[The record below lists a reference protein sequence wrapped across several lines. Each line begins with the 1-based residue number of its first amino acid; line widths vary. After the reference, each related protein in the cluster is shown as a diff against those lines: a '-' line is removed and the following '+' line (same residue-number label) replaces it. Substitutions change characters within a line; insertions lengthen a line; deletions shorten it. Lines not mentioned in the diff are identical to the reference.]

1 MKTKQHRT
9 IRWIALGLAVAVVAG
24 LLYINLATVF
34 YDPDVFAQKAWDRVE
49 SARFGGGL
57 EQEKL
62 LADGWED
69 AEVEMV
75 RGARLFMLP
84 SSGVAGLWREFNLG
98 LLMLN
103 GGRTVHVVVHTEN
116 DGWLGPIGAYYNPF
130 TGVLVGIDLRF

>member
-1 MKTKQHRT
+1 MKMR
-9 IRWIALGLAVAVVAG
+9 RALPWIAAGLVVAVVAG
-24 LLYINLATVF
+24 LLYCNLATVF
-34 YDPDVFAQKAWDRVE
+34 YDSDVFAQKAWDRIE
-49 SARFGGGL
+49 SARVGRGPK
-57 EQEKL
+57 QEIL

-75 RGARLFMLP
+75 RGARLFMATE
-84 SSGVAGLWREFNLG
+84 SGWDGFWREFNVG

-103 GGRTVHVVVHTEN
+103 GGRTVHVVFHTEN